1 MAIDPFRDF
10 TRPKLSD
17 SAPPAF
23 PDRDTLK
30 IRILQENFIG
40 WLFQTNWMQEVTAAM
55 DSEEEQELQEHI
67 QSYLDGLRDDAK
79 FKLVSCD
86 RYSMEGYEGSKVI
99 STRALKKGESV
110 VGVVG
115 RTCPVSEDHEK
126 ELALR
131 GVDTSCVIKSS
142 RFCLF
147 IREMAGTRNLLTFS
161 KIYKKLPKITKI
173 YKNSG

>member
-1 MAIDPFRDF
+1 
-10 TRPKLSD
+10 
-17 SAPPAF
+17 
-23 PDRDTLK
+23 
-30 IRILQENFIG
+30 
-40 WLFQTNWMQEVTAAM
+40 MQEVTAAM
-55 DSEEEQELQEHI
+55 DYEEKQELQEHI
-67 QSYLDGLRDDAK
+67 QSYLDGLRDEAK

-142 RFCLF
+142 RFYLF
-147 IREMAGTRNLLTFS
+147 SSVRSSNSHPDLLLIHHPPPLFQITPVLNTGLS
-161 KIYKKLPKITKI
+161 LSEPLQLYKGYNAI
-173 YKNSG
+173 